1 MNEAA
6 GRWRWATPASW
17 VVFAVCAA
25 VVLGSSLTHDFR
37 DEPIA
42 GDTGGHLMQA
52 LSLAYDS
59 HSLNFDAADL
69 ERWKELGWAQEP
81 VGMFFQRYDGDRYGV
96 GKPYGYS
103 LYLSPFIAV
112 LGPVHGV
119 AVGNTL
125 LLAAMMLI
133 SILLLRT
140 RYDGPVVPLLT
151 GAFYLASYVYMY
163 AFWVHSELFLAL
175 LTLIAFAGAV
185 RFAQTDRWWWAVLSF
200 AAIGFAGSEK
210 GAFLALYA
218 PIGLVMLWKARTW
231 RLRISLRAGRAARA
245 RGRRPALSPLLGLGE
260 LQPVRRRALP
270 RPERDPVRGG
280 HHRLRGDQLL
290 GRGHHARAGRPR
302 ERQAR
307 GRRVHVRRPPHG
319 HARLS
324 ARWRSCCSSPR
335 SPTSGGRTRGG
346 APRCSPCSATSLFYA
361 VFFPTNYF
369 GGGQSLGNRYF
380 LQAAPAIIA
389 MVVLIGIPRRTV
401 LWCSLIGIVLGVVLL
416 LPQHERPQT
425 AHIHIER
432 TSAPQRLLP
441 FEANQTTRH
450 YFECVK
456 LDLGNV
462 TACP

>member
-1 MNEAA
+1 MSEAT

-17 VVFAVCAA
+17 VVFAVCAV
-25 VVLGSSLTHDFR
+25 VVLGSTLTHDFR
-37 DEPIA
+37 DESIA

-59 HSLNFDAADL
+59 HSLNFDARDL

-81 VGMFFQRYDGDRYGV
+81 VGMFFQRYDGDRWGV
-96 GKPYGYS
+96 AKPYGYS
-103 LYLSPFIAV
+103 LYLAPFIAV
-112 LGPVHGV
+112 LGPVHGI
-119 AVGNTL
+119 ALGNTL

-133 SILLLRT
+133 TILLLRT

-163 AFWVHSELFLAL
+163 AFWVHSELFLGL

-185 RFAQTDRWWWAVLSF
+185 RFAQTEKAWWAVLSF

-210 GAFLALYA
+210 GAYLALYA
-218 PIGLVMLWKARTW
+218 PIGIVMLWKARTW
-231 RLRISLRAGRAARA
+231 RLRIALPLVSLVVLAVAVLPYLRYSDWESFNPYGGDRYVVQNATPFAGGTTGFKATNYSGEDITLFIDSPVAGKLEAFGYTIAGRHTGMLVYLPVALLLLIAALAHVRKADAWGRAAL
-245 RGRRPALSPLLGLGE
+245 LSVLGYI
-260 LQPVRRRALP
+260 V
-270 RPERDPVRGG
+270 
-280 HHRLRGDQLL
+280 
-290 GRGHHARAGRPR
+290 
-302 ERQAR
+302 
-307 GRRVHVRRPPHG
+307 
-319 HARLS
+319 
-324 ARWRSCCSSPR
+324 
-335 SPTSGGRTRGG
+335 
-346 APRCSPCSATSLFYA
+346 FYA
-361 VFFPTNYF
+361 FFFPTNFF

-389 MVVLIGIPRRTV
+389 MVVLMRLPRATV

-425 AHIHIER
+425 AHVHIER

-441 FEANQTTRH
+441 FEANQLTRH

-456 LDLGNV
+456 LNLGDV

>member
-1 MNEAA
+1 VSEAT

-17 VVFAVCAA
+17 IVFALCAA
-25 VVLGSSLTHDFR
+25 FVLGSSLTHDFR

-59 HSLNFDAADL
+59 HSLNFDATDVQ
-69 ERWKELGWAQEP
+69 RWKELTWAQEP

-96 GKPYGYS
+96 AKPYGYS

-133 SILLLRT
+133 TILLLRT

-210 GAFLALYA
+210 GAYLALYA

-231 RLRISLRAGRAARA
+231 RLRSSLVGVALLVLVVAVMPYLRYSDWDSFNPYGGERFLVQSATPFAGGTTGFAATDYSGEDITLHLDDPVSGKLEAVAYTFVGRHTGMLVYLPVAFLLLVAALAHVRRADAWGRAAL
-245 RGRRPALSPLLGLGE
+245 LSVLGYI
-260 LQPVRRRALP
+260 
-270 RPERDPVRGG
+270 
-280 HHRLRGDQLL
+280 
-290 GRGHHARAGRPR
+290 
-302 ERQAR
+302 
-307 GRRVHVRRPPHG
+307 
-319 HARLS
+319 
-324 ARWRSCCSSPR
+324 
-335 SPTSGGRTRGG
+335 
-346 APRCSPCSATSLFYA
+346 LFYA

-389 MVVLIGIPRRTV
+389 MVVLVGLPRRTV

-416 LPQHERPQT
+416 LPQHERSRT
-425 AHIHIER
+425 AHINIER

-441 FEANQTTRH
+441 FEANQDTRH

-456 LDLGNV
+456 LDLGKV